1 MASPVRVVAFA
12 LSFETSAESALVVLA
27 IVSKISKDQ
36 RGVAP
41 DLILESEEYPRK
53 RIRTKEL
60 PPLIAV
66 TREIG
71 IRANTSRVPSRG
83 INNARHNRYR
93 DYPPCW
99 NNSQ

>member
-12 LSFETSAESALVVLA
+12 LSFENVGRNCARRRLA

-36 RGVAP
+36 RGRGVAP

-66 TREIG
+66 TREIA
-71 IRANTSRVPSRG
+71 IRANASRSISG
-83 INNARHNRYR
+83 H
-93 DYPPCW
+93 
-99 NNSQ
+99 